1 MNLTNIV
8 NVGNYL
14 HTAFKMYMHNCKW
27 QKQNMTETEPKQVKV
42 YKAQHC
48 DSKVS
53 IVHIF
58 MDKNMLMKVQ

>member
-1 MNLTNIV
+1 
-8 NVGNYL
+8 
-14 HTAFKMYMHNCKW
+14 MYMHNCEW
-27 QKQNMTETEPKQVKV
+27 QKQNMTEIEPKQVKV